1 MTENEVM
8 LGRHDERLC
17 SLEDRCEKMENAIDA
32 IKSNTNK
39 ILGGVSIACILLV
52 VNAVIMLA
60 GKAS

>member
-1 MTENEVM
+1 MTETEVTI
-8 LGRHDERLC
+8 GRHDERIC
-17 SLEDRCEKMENAIDA
+17 DLEKRADKMERTLEKIT
-32 IKSNTNK
+32 STTNK

>member
-1 MTENEVM
+1 M
-8 LGRHDERLC
+8 ERT
-17 SLEDRCEKMENAIDA
+17 LEKIT
-32 IKSNTNK
+32 STTNK